1 MIRDIAG
8 FYYDAE
14 RKKYFKIQP
23 NHAGPGQQHSSQ
35 VIKQKESANKRRKIT
50 NDHRTR
56 EARETIFPS
65 RLLTHPLL
73 GRLSLRNQLG
83 HAAGRFSSLH
93 PSEDVSAYYAAGLS
107 ESLLCGS
114 FKTLPGFAVDEK
126 NGAIIFAKSNEDN
139 IGNDTLHC
147 IRSVRPGRY
156 SGSSHVFEAMP
167 NSFVDMSISVLARKL
182 FYASIGPRGSRV
194 ALLEVPREEDDPRF
208 RMMHQVWTCN
218 DETAW
223 QTAVS
228 LTGQS
233 FAVASSE
240 GLTHYRM
247 SPSHTM
253 GTNMWVARQKPAV
266 AEYMA
271 VAFGQNDRITMG
283 GRRTGGITFFDE
295 RTNGFVTRLRHAD
308 AVSAIAMIDDDR
320 IVARGLQTMS
330 LYDLRYTKRPSKK
343 EVKSK
348 IATAP
353 YRTFPWE
360 NASLE
365 FRLGFDYSSELGI
378 IATGSSKAMSSNR
391 LLPIHHQTIDLFS
404 VRTGKKLRSLPL
416 STAHHSQAAT
426 CIKFSRIRS
435 TLRPNSEL
443 RIMDNEPLSLLASS
457 EGRIIEWSCQGDEM
471 ASSDSDAE

>member
-1 MIRDIAG
+1 MVRDIAG

-35 VIKQKESANKRRKIT
+35 VIKQKESANKRRKIIH
-50 NDHRTR
+50 DHRTR
-56 EARETIFPS
+56 EARETISRS

-83 HAAGRFSSLH
+83 QTAGRCLPLH
-93 PSEDVSAYYAAGLS
+93 PSEDVAAYYAAGLS
-107 ESLLCGS
+107 ESLLCES
-114 FKTLPGFAVDEK
+114 SETLPGFAVDEK
-126 NGAIIFAKSNEDN
+126 NGAIIFARSNQDN
-139 IGNDTLHC
+139 IGSDTLHC
-147 IRSVRPGRY
+147 MRSVGPGRY
-156 SGSSHVFEAMP
+156 SGISPVFEAMSD
-167 NSFVDMSISVLARKL
+167 SFVDMSISVLARKL
-182 FYASIGPRGSRV
+182 FYVSSGPIGSRV
-194 ALLEVPREEDDPRF
+194 VLLEVPREEDDPHF
-208 RMMHQVWTCN
+208 RMMDQVWTCN

-228 LTGQS
+228 PTGQF
-233 FAVASSE
+233 FAIASSE

-247 SPSHTM
+247 VPSHLM
-253 GTNMWVARQKPAV
+253 GTSMWVARQKPAV

-271 VAFGQNDRITMG
+271 VAFGQNDRIIMG
-283 GRRTGGITFFDE
+283 GRRTGEITFFDE

-308 AVSAIAMIDDDR
+308 AVSAIALVDDNR

-343 EVKSK
+343 EVESK

-353 YRTFPWE
+353 YRTFQWE
-360 NASLE
+360 NSSLK

-378 IATGSSKAMSSNR
+378 IATGSSKAMSSNH
-391 LLPIHHQTIDLFS
+391 LLPNHHQTIDLFS

-416 STAHHSQAAT
+416 STAHHTQAAT

-443 RIMDNEPLSLLASS
+443 RIIDNEPLSLLASS
-457 EGRIIEWSCQGDEM
+457 EGRILEWSCQGDEM
-471 ASSDSDAE
+471 AGSDSDAE